1 MPLLVKIL
9 ALFHSNSYFQQMLK
23 NKQIVGLSTNELEL
37 HAVQQLRELLSA
49 ASLEIVKEQQ
59 QQREKEI
66 DFIIQLSSESQKWTL
81 ACEVKS
87 SGQPRN
93 IRMAAWQAKDFAQRA
108 GPGANVYPVVLAPFI
123 SAETGKIC
131 KEMGVGYA
139 DLAGNCRL
147 AFGNV
152 YIEKS
157 VAKNPFGIRR
167 EQRSLFAPKSARVLS
182 ALLSHPGRAWKLAE
196 LAETTGVSL
205 GQVSNVQKLLLDREW
220 VSAQRGA
227 LRLIHPDALLDA
239 WRAAYAQPKTG
250 RARYY
255 TVLHG
260 TELENALQ
268 GAYAVMKL
276 SNPLTET
283 GPRAALGSFS
293 AARWLAPFAR
303 VAGEFLYADAEAEK
317 LLVQHLKLEP
327 ATRGENVTIDR
338 PGDKGVF
345 LENLEPKPGLRC
357 TGLVQTF
364 LDLAA
369 AGERGAEAADHLR
382 QQKITPL
389 WKELA

>member
-1 MPLLVKIL
+1 
-9 ALFHSNSYFQQMLK
+9 MLK
-23 NKQIVGLSTNELEL
+23 NQQIAGLSTNELQL
-37 HAVQQLRELLSA
+37 HAAQQLRGLLSA
-49 ASLEIVKEQQ
+49 ASLEID
-59 QQREKEI
+59 REEHNKLPPKSEI
-66 DFIIQLSSESQKWTL
+66 DFIIQLSAANQKWTL

-93 IRMAAWQAKDFAQRA
+93 IRLAAWQARDFAQRA

-123 SAETGKIC
+123 SAETGEIC
-131 KEMGVGYA
+131 REMGVGYA

-157 VAKNPFGIRR
+157 VAKNPFGVRR
-167 EQRSLFAPKSARVLS
+167 EQRSLFAPKSARILN
-182 ALLSHPGRAWKLAE
+182 ALLSHPRRAWKLTE

-220 VSAQRGA
+220 ISAQRGA

-239 WRAAYAQPKTG
+239 WRAAYVQPSTA

-255 TVLHG
+255 TILHG
-260 TELENALQ
+260 VELEQALR
-268 GAYAVMKL
+268 AAFAVMQL
-276 SNPLTET
+276 SNAPTEA
-283 GPRAALGSFS
+283 GPRGALSSFS

>member
-1 MPLLVKIL
+1 
-9 ALFHSNSYFQQMLK
+9 MLK
-23 NKQIVGLSTNELEL
+23 NIQIAHLSASELEL
-37 HAVQQLRELLSA
+37 HAAQQLRELLSTA
-49 ASLEIVKEQQ
+49 PLKID
-59 QQREKEI
+59 REEHPKPLPENEI
-66 DFIIQLSSESQKWTL
+66 DFTIQLSSENQKWTL
-81 ACEVKS
+81 VCEVKS

-108 GPGANVYPVVLAPFI
+108 GPGANIYPVVVAPFI
-123 SAETGKIC
+123 SAKTGEIC

-167 EQRSLFAPKSARVLS
+167 EQRSLFAPKSARILN
-182 ALLSHPGRAWKLAE
+182 ALLTDPRRAWKLAE
-196 LAETTGVSL
+196 LAKTTGVSL
-205 GQVSNVQKLLLDREW
+205 GQVSNVGKLLLDREW
-220 VSAQRGA
+220 ISAQRGA
-227 LRLIHPDALLDA
+227 LRVIHPDALLDA
-239 WRAAYAQPKTG
+239 WRAAYVQPGTG

-255 TVLHG
+255 TLLHG
-260 TELENALQ
+260 VELEQAL
-268 GAYAVMKL
+268 
-276 SNPLTET
+276 
-283 GPRAALGSFS
+283 RAALGEMQSGNPLAGSGPRAVLSSFS

-303 VAGEFLYADAEAEK
+303 VAGEFLYANAEGEK
-317 LLVQHLKLEP
+317 LLTHHLKLEP
-327 ATRGENVTIDR
+327 APRGENVTIDR
-338 PGDKGVF
+338 PRDNGVF

>member
-1 MPLLVKIL
+1 MLLLVKIL
-9 ALFHSNSYFQQMLK
+9 AIFHSNSYFQQMLK
-23 NKQIVGLSTNELEL
+23 NKQTVGLSTNELEL
-37 HAVQQLRELLSA
+37 HAVRQLRELLSA

-167 EQRSLFAPKSARVLS
+167 EQRSLFAPKSGRVLT

-227 LRLIHPDALLDA
+227 LRLIQPDALLDA
-239 WRAAYAQPKTG
+239 WRAAYVQPKTG

-260 TELENALQ
+260 IELENALQ
-268 GAYAVMKL
+268 GAFDIMKL
-276 SNPLTET
+276 SNALTEA
-283 GPRAALGSFS
+283 GPWAALSSFS

-327 ATRGENVTIDR
+327 AARGENVTIDR

>member
-1 MPLLVKIL
+1 
-9 ALFHSNSYFQQMLK
+9 MLK
-23 NKQIVGLSTNELEL
+23 NQQIAGLSTNELEL
-37 HAVQQLRELLSA
+37 HVAQQLRELLSA
-49 ASLEIVKEQQ
+49 ASLEID
-59 QQREKEI
+59 REEHNKLLPESEI
-66 DFIIQLSSESQKWTL
+66 DFIIQLSSANQKWTL

-93 IRMAAWQAKDFAQRA
+93 IRVAAWQARDFAQRA

-123 SAETGKIC
+123 SAQTGEIC

-157 VAKNPFGIRR
+157 VAKNPFGVRR
-167 EQRSLFAPKSARVLS
+167 EQRSLFAPKSARILN
-182 ALLSHPGRAWKLAE
+182 ALLSHPRRAWKLAE
-196 LAETTGVSL
+196 LAQATRVSL

-220 VSAQRGA
+220 ISAQRGA
-227 LRLIHPDALLDA
+227 LRLIHPDAVLDA
-239 WRAAYAQPKTG
+239 WRAAYVQPKAART
-250 RARYY
+250 RYY
-255 TVLHG
+255 TILHG
-260 TELENALQ
+260 SELEDALRAAFATMQLSNALTEA
-268 GAYAVMKL
+268 GPWAVL
-276 SNPLTET
+276 S
-283 GPRAALGSFS
+283 SFS

-303 VAGEFLYADAEAEK
+303 VAGEYLYADAEGEK
-317 LLVQHLKLEP
+317 LLAQHLKLEP
-327 ATRGENVTIDR
+327 AARGENVTIDR
-338 PGDKGVF
+338 PRDSGVF
-345 LENLEPKPGLRC
+345 LETLEPKPGLRC

-364 LDLAA
+364 LDLTA

>member
-1 MPLLVKIL
+1 
-9 ALFHSNSYFQQMLK
+9 MLK
-23 NKQIVGLSTNELEL
+23 NQQIASLSTNELEL
-37 HAVQQLRELLSA
+37 RAAKQLRGLLSA
-49 ASLEIVKEQQ
+49 ASLEID
-59 QQREKEI
+59 REEHNKPQPESEI
-66 DFIIQLSSESQKWTL
+66 DFIFQLSSANQKWTL
-81 ACEVKS
+81 VCEVKS

-93 IRMAAWQAKDFAQRA
+93 IRMAAWKAKNFAQHA
-108 GPGANVYPVVLAPFI
+108 GPDANMYPVVLAPFI
-123 SAETGKIC
+123 SAETGEIC

-157 VAKNPFGIRR
+157 VAKNPFGVRR
-167 EQRSLFAPKSARVLS
+167 EQRSLFAPKSARILN
-182 ALLSHPGRAWKLAE
+182 ALLSHPRRAWKLAE
-196 LAETTGVSL
+196 LAQTTGVSL
-205 GQVSNVQKLLLDREW
+205 GQVSNVQTLLLDREW
-220 VSAQRGA
+220 ISAQRGA

-239 WRAAYAQPKTG
+239 WRAAYVQPKTG

-255 TVLHG
+255 TILHG
-260 TELENALQ
+260 VELEQALREALGVMQFGNA
-268 GAYAVMKL
+268 
-276 SNPLTET
+276 LTET
-283 GPRAALGSFS
+283 GPRAVLCSFS

-303 VAGEFLYADAEAEK
+303 VAGEFLYADAEGEK
-317 LLVQHLKLEP
+317 LLAQHLKLEP
-327 ATRGENVTIDR
+327 AQRGENVTIDR
-338 PGDKGVF
+338 PRDKGVF

-364 LDLAA
+364 LDLSA